1 MSEEVLLYGSP
12 TCTAVPPVRGLL
24 QRAGVAFKYVDIFRD
39 QDGRQRVLE
48 INDGY
53 ASVPT
58 LVFADGTTL
67 TEPSLAELK
76 RKLNQ
81 LGYRSRAPTWLEV
94 IQENLLV
101 VLMSVAMIA
110 FGILDGGNWVFLA
123 LGGVL
128 LVATLLNGK
137 LRG

>member
-1 MSEEVLLYGSP
+1 MSEKVLLYGSP

-81 LGYRSRAPTWLEV
+81 LGYRSRAPNWLEV